1 MDTCAHPNQWN
12 CSFQKTVHTFQTCLF
27 TIYFSFKMYLLNIK
41 NVNPEQEIDLSPDL
55 IAHDQK
61 LIVELG
67 QV

>member
-1 MDTCAHPNQWN
+1 
-12 CSFQKTVHTFQTCLF
+12 
-27 TIYFSFKMYLLNIK
+27 MYLLNIK